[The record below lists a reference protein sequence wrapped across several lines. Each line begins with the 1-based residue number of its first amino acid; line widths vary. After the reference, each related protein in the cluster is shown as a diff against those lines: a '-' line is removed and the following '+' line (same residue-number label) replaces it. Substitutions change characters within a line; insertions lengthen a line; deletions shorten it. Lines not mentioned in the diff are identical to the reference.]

1 VREGAH
7 LRGARWL
14 LAAFAALLLAA
25 CAAPPRTPTVPG
37 VQVWAGRLA
46 LAVEGQASQSF
57 SAGFEL
63 KGAPDSGEL
72 TLYNPIGGTL
82 AVLAWSPGTATLRAS
97 GTERQFPSLQALA
110 QEATG
115 APLPIAAL
123 FDWLAGK
130 PTAIEGW
137 EADVTQVAE
146 GRLRARRTAPP
157 PPADLRVV
165 FER

>member
-1 VREGAH
+1 MTGR
-7 LRGARWL
+7 LRSAWL
-14 LAAFAALLLAA
+14 WPLLCAVLLLAG
-25 CAAPPRTPTVPG
+25 CAVPPRTPTPAG
-37 VQVWAGRLA
+37 VQAWTGRLA
-46 LAVEGQASQSF
+46 LSVEGQANQSF

-63 KGAPDSGEL
+63 KGTAETGEL
-72 TLYNPIGGTL
+72 TLFNPLGSTL
-82 AVLAWSPGTATLRAS
+82 AVLSWTPGTATLRS
-97 GTERQFPSLQALA
+97 NGKVRQFPSVEALA

-115 APLPIAAL
+115 AALPLPAL

-130 PTAIEGW
+130 ATPIDGW
-137 EADVTQVAE
+137 EPDVSQVAE

>member
-1 VREGAH
+1 MTRACLAWG
-7 LRGARWL
+7 RG
-14 LAAFAALLLAA
+14 LLAA
-25 CAAPPRTPTVPG
+25 CLVLVLTACAIPPRTPAAPG
-37 VQVWAGRLA
+37 VQVWTGRMA

-63 KGAPDSGEL
+63 KGAPDNGEL

-82 AVLAWSPGTATLRAS
+82 AVLAWAPGSATLRAG
-97 GTERQFPSLQALA
+97 GTARQFPSLEALA

-115 APLPIAAL
+115 APLPVAAL

-130 PTAIEGW
+130 ATPIAGW

-146 GRLRARRTAPP
+146 GRLRARRSTP
-157 PPADLRVV
+157 PPAADLRLV

>member
-1 VREGAH
+1 MRQAH
-7 LRGARWL
+7 SRMARWL
-14 LAAFAALLLAA
+14 VAVFAALLLSA
-25 CAAPPRTPTVPG
+25 CAVPPRTPAAPG
-37 VQVWAGRLA
+37 VQVWTGRLA
-46 LAVEGQASQSF
+46 LTVEGQASQSF

-63 KGAPDSGEL
+63 KGAPANGEL

-82 AVLAWSPGTATLRAS
+82 AVLAWSPGTATLRAG
-97 GTERQFPSLQALA
+97 GTARQFPSLEALA

-115 APLPIAAL
+115 APLPVAAL

-130 PTAIEGW
+130 PTPIEGW
-137 EADVTQVAE
+137 EADVAQVAD

-157 PPADLRVV
+157 PVADLRMV

>member
-1 VREGAH
+1 MSQRAH
-7 LRGARWL
+7 ALWARWL
-14 LAAFAALLLAA
+14 LAAFATLLLAA
-25 CAAPPRTPTVPG
+25 CATPRTPTASG

-46 LAVEGQASQSF
+46 LSVEGQASQSF

-63 KGAPDSGEL
+63 KGAPDTGEL
-72 TLYNPIGGTL
+72 TLYNPLGGTL
-82 AVLAWSPGTATLRAS
+82 AVLAWSPGTATLRTN
-97 GTERQFPSLQALA
+97 GTVRQFPSLAALA

-115 APLPIAAL
+115 APLPIGAL

-130 PTAIEGW
+130 ATPIEGW